1 MPHRKSKFNLRNK
14 LLTTSSSFLIAVCAL
29 STSPVLSQTSISRLL
44 QANATDL
51 KLYEKADSKSN
62 AITVEVKA
70 LTLPLGISESRNGMH
85 LVQYNGKSYWVR
97 SVDVVVKRSVEA
109 NCFAKG
115 ESAQQVAGT
124 PGASVTACKK

>member
-1 MPHRKSKFNLRNK
+1 MSDRKSKFNLQAK
-14 LLTTSSSFLIAVCAL
+14 YLITSLSFFVAVCTFF
-29 STSPVLSQTSISRLL
+29 TSPVMSQTSISRLL
-44 QANATDL
+44 QADATDL

-62 AITVEVKA
+62 VITVEVKA
-70 LTLPLGISESRNGMH
+70 LTLPLSILESSNGMH
-85 LVQYNGKSYWVR
+85 QVQYNGKSYWIR
-97 SVDVVVKRSVEA
+97 SLDVIVKRSVEA